1 MKAMILSIAL
11 ALTGAAYAQQAPQI
25 VVPCALDV
33 SGYCQPVQVL
43 VPIVA
48 PGGTGSLVLKTSPG
62 YLYEVDVTP
71 IDTPG
76 FLMVFDAAG
85 VPPDGPASP
94 KECLAVKLG
103 ETTDLR
109 FFNGPPEQ
117 FMVGIVVAF
126 SSTGCFTKT
135 GIPAAFLHG
144 AVQ

>member
-1 MKAMILSIAL
+1 MKTMILSIAL
-11 ALTGAAYAQQAPQI
+11 ALTGAAYAQQAPQV
-25 VVPCALDV
+25 VVPCALDG
-33 SGYCQPVQVL
+33 SGYCQPVQVI

-48 PGGTGSLVLKTSPG
+48 SQGTGSLVLKTSPG

-71 IDTPG
+71 IVTPG

-85 VPPDGPASP
+85 VPPDGPVSP
-94 KECLAVKLG
+94 KECLAVKTG

-109 FFNGPPEQ
+109 FYNGPPEQ
-117 FMVGIVVAF
+117 FVLGIAAAF

-135 GIPAAFLHG
+135 EIPAAFLHG